1 MAEGLTPYGDTENW
15 REVFQNARRKWRF
28 CNKWKRYWSW

>member
-15 REVFQNARRKWRF
+15 REVFQNARRWWRL
-28 CNKWKRYWSW
+28 CH